1 MEQVLSMLLH
11 ASKVAQIWHWKVK
24 SFAQHMALGEL
35 YEMITEVADQLAE
48 EYIGKFGET
57 TPVSDGA
64 WAFSTTSPIGF
75 INDLHMKVEEMR
87 SMLPQ
92 DAALLNTYDALLGQ
106 IRRVKYKLENLS

>member
-35 YEMITEVADQLAE
+35 YELITEVTDQLAE
-48 EYIGKFGET
+48 EYIGKFGQT
-57 TPVSDGA
+57 AQVPDGA
-64 WAFSTTSPIGF
+64 WTFSTVSPVEF
-75 INDLHMKVEEMR
+75 INDLHTKVEEMR
-87 SMLPQ
+87 GSLPQ
-92 DAALLNTYDALLGQ
+92 DGALLNTYDALLGQ

>member
-35 YEMITEVADQLAE
+35 YELITEVTDQLAE

-57 TPVSDGA
+57 APVSDGA
-64 WAFSTTSPIGF
+64 WTFSTTSPVGF
-75 INDLHMKVEEMR
+75 INDLHAKVEEMR
-87 SMLPQ
+87 ASLPQ
-92 DAALLNTYDALLGQ
+92 DAALLNTYDALIGQ

>member
-35 YEMITEVADQLAE
+35 YELLTEVTDQLAE
-48 EYIGKFGET
+48 EYIGKFGQPT
-57 TPVSDGA
+57 QVSDGA
-64 WAFSTTSPIGF
+64 WTFSTVSPLEF
-75 INDLHMKVEEMR
+75 INELHVKTEEMR
-87 SMLPQ
+87 NALPQ
-92 DAALLNTYDALLGQ
+92 DPALLNTYDALIGQ